1 MQEERSYTHR
11 KATNGHSLLIQ
22 PQTKTIRFDQLI
34 PNEVY
39 SHMEEHNVNT
49 WEQAICNVDKS
60 QT

>member
-1 MQEERSYTHR
+1 MQEERSYAHR

-49 WEQAICNVDKS
+49 
-60 QT
+60 